1 MQVTSLRRA
10 LRLGVALVVLAAAA
24 PACAQAPAADVAPR
38 GAVALPARLTDAEFW
53 RLVNDLSEPGGY
65 FRSDNFTSNETSF
78 QRVIPQLVETVPRC
92 SVYVGVGP
100 EQNFTYITAL
110 RPPMAFVV
118 DIRRQNM
125 VQHLLY
131 KALMETSPD
140 RAEFLSRLFSRARP
154 AGLGPELSPDSL
166 FRAFTLVDPDSGRFV
181 ANLAQVRDYLAS
193 TKRFALDTN
202 DLRSLEYVYTA
213 FYLAGPDLTYSFSA
227 GRVGPMW
234 GRRMPT
240 YAELMAETDEE
251 GRMRSYLAS
260 EELYRTLAEMQK
272 ANLLVPLVGDFGG
285 PKAIRALGQWL
296 RERGA
301 TVGTF
306 YTSNVEQYLF
316 QGTDAWR
323 RFYDNVGTMPLDP
336 SSTFVRAVFNFG
348 AFDPS
353 LQRTGPRSVSLLC
366 PIQAQV
372 RSAAEGRLSSY
383 YDAALCEGRGI
394 PER

>member
-1 MQVTSLRRA
+1 MQATSLRRA

-78 QRVIPQLVETVPRC
+78 QRVIPQLVETVPKG

-181 ANLAQVRDYLAS
+181 ANLAQVRDYL
-193 TKRFALDTN
+193 TKTKGFALDTN

-240 YAELMAETDEE
+240 YAELMAETDDD

-260 EELYRTLAEMQK
+260 EELYRTLADMQK